1 VAEQSPSTSKRLEV
15 IETMIAK
22 GSKDPFHHYARGM
35 ELRSLGRTEDAL
47 AALEAVQASFP
58 NYVPTYLMAAQ
69 LAQELGRIDL
79 ASKLADDGIDRARA
93 AHDDHALSELQ
104 TFRSTLK

>member
-1 VAEQSPSTSKRLEV
+1 MAETSKRLEV
-15 IETMIAK
+15 IEAMIQK

-47 AALEAVQASFP
+47 RALEDVEKSFP
-58 NYVPTYLMAAQ
+58 DYVPTYLMAAQ
-69 LAQELGRIDL
+69 IAQELGRIEDAGRL
-79 ASKLADDGIDRARA
+79 AETGIDRARA
-93 AHDDHALSELQ
+93 AHDDHALSELT

>member
-1 VAEQSPSTSKRLEV
+1 VPETSKRLEV

-22 GSKDPFHHYARGM
+22 GTKDPFHHYARGM

-47 AALEAVQASFP
+47 AALEHVSTQFP
-58 NYVPTYLMAAQ
+58 DYVPTYLMAAQ
-69 LAQELGRIDL
+69 VAQELGRVE
-79 ASKLADDGIDRARA
+79 AAAAFADRGIDRARA
-93 AHDDHALSELQ
+93 AHDDHALSELT

>member
-1 VAEQSPSTSKRLEV
+1 MAETSKRLEV

-47 AALEAVQASFP
+47 VALEAVHTSFP
-58 NYVPTYLMAAQ
+58 DYVPTYLMAAQ
-69 LAQELGRIDL
+69 IAQELGRID
-79 ASKLADDGIDRARA
+79 AAVSFAERGIERARA
-93 AHDDHALSELQ
+93 AHDDHALSELT
-104 TFRSTLK
+104 TFRGTLE